1 LPILSS
7 NKKNEPQMVWSPSYF
22 RNTNVKKTYINKA
35 LYFCD
40 CEFISRFSNHQKN
53 IDKAFFDFAA

>member
-1 LPILSS
+1 
-7 NKKNEPQMVWSPSYF
+7 MVWSPSYF